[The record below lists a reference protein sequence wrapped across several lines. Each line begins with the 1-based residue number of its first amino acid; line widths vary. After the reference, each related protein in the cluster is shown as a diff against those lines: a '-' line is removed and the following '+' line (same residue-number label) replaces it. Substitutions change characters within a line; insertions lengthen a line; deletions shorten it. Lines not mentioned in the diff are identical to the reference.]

1 MRLGMKSAFWKKL
14 VERLDKM
21 DSGSVQSQ
29 FLRLVSERGL
39 LESIFHALREGILVL
54 DADARILYANR
65 GACRLLGIPE
75 AGSAGQLMSRYLHEI
90 DWQRLVSLDEKEWAR
105 MATREIEITYPE
117 HRFLAMYLAPLENLA
132 DGRNGVIMIVR
143 DVTRE
148 RDHTA
153 EAIESE
159 RLNAILLLA
168 ASVAHEIGNPLNSLT
183 IHLQLLDRELN
194 DLPPENQESLR
205 ELLNVARGEI
215 ARLDQIL
222 TQFLKAIRP
231 NPPNF
236 ESAQLPE
243 IVAETLTTLSAE
255 IQDRKIEV
263 EVEPGEDLPPAW
275 VDRAQARQAF
285 FNVIRNAIQAMSAGG
300 GLRISFAVA
309 DRLIG
314 VAFQD
319 TGPGI
324 PPDQMTELFEP
335 FQTTKPD
342 GHGMGLMI
350 VQRIMRDHGGGM
362 LVESLP
368 QGTRIQL
375 HFQREDQRIRL
386 LPAPKDAR
394 VDEEAP

>member
-1 MRLGMKSAFWKKL
+1 MKSAFWKKL

-75 AGSAGQLMSRYLHEI
+75 AGSAGQPMSRYLHEI

-255 IQDRKIEV
+255 IQYRKIVV

>member
-1 MRLGMKSAFWKKL
+1 MRPGMKSALWKKL

-255 IQDRKIEV
+255 IQYRKIVV

>member
-1 MRLGMKSAFWKKL
+1 MKSAFWKKL

-243 IVAETLTTLSAE
+243 IVAEPLTTLSAE
-255 IQDRKIEV
+255 IQDRKIVV

>member
-255 IQDRKIEV
+255 IQYRKIVV

>member
-1 MRLGMKSAFWKKL
+1 MRPGMKSAFWKKL

-54 DADARILYANR
+54 DAGARILYANR

-75 AGSAGQLMSRYLHEI
+75 AGSAGQPMSRYLHEI

-132 DGRNGVIMIVR
+132 DGRNGDIMIVR

>member
-1 MRLGMKSAFWKKL
+1 MRPGMKSAFWKKL

-75 AGSAGQLMSRYLHEI
+75 AGWAGQPMSRYLHEI

>member
-1 MRLGMKSAFWKKL
+1 MRPGMKSAFWKKL

-243 IVAETLTTLSAE
+243 IVAEPLTTLSAE
-255 IQDRKIEV
+255 IQDRKIVV

>member
-75 AGSAGQLMSRYLHEI
+75 AGSAGQPMSRYLHEI

-243 IVAETLTTLSAE
+243 IVAEPLTTLSAE
-255 IQDRKIEV
+255 IQDRKIVV

>member
-1 MRLGMKSAFWKKL
+1 MRPGMKSAFWKKL

>member
-1 MRLGMKSAFWKKL
+1 MRPGMKSAFWKKL

-75 AGSAGQLMSRYLHEI
+75 AGSAGQPMSRYLHEI

>member
-1 MRLGMKSAFWKKL
+1 MKSGFWKKFI
-14 VERLDKM
+14 ERLDKL
-21 DSGSVQSQ
+21 DSSSVQSQ
-29 FLRLVSERGL
+29 FLRLASERGL
-39 LESIFHALREGILVL
+39 LETIFHALREGILVL
-54 DADARILYANR
+54 NSESRILYANR

-75 AGSAGQLMSRYLHEI
+75 TGATGQLISRYVHEI
-90 DWQRLVSLDEKEWAR
+90 DWLRLVGLDGAEWAR

-117 HRFLAMYLAPLENLA
+117 HRFLAMYLAPLENVG
-132 DGRNGVIMIVR
+132 DGHNGVVMIVR

-194 DLPPENQESLR
+194 DLPHEHQESLR
-205 ELLNVARGEI
+205 ELLDVARGEI

-236 ESAQLPE
+236 EPAQLPD
-243 IVAETLTTLSAE
+243 IVDETVAALAAE
-255 IQDRKIEV
+255 IQDRKITVHV
-263 EVEPGEDLPPAW
+263 EEPEDLPPAW
-275 VDRAQARQAF
+275 VDQAQTRQAF
-285 FNVIRNAIQAMSAGG
+285 FNVIRNALQAMGAGG
-300 GLRISFAVA
+300 GLRISFAIA
-309 DRLIG
+309 DRMVG
-314 VAFQD
+314 VVFQD
-319 TGPGI
+319 SGPGI
-324 PPDQMTELFEP
+324 PTDQMSELFEP
-335 FQTTKPD
+335 FRTTKPD

-350 VQRIMRDHGGGM
+350 VQRIVRDHGGTV
-362 LVESLP
+362 LIDSRP

-375 HFQREDQRIRL
+375 NFQREDQRIRL
-386 LPAPKDAR
+386 LAAPPEPPLLEKTT
-394 VDEEAP
+394 

>member
-1 MRLGMKSAFWKKL
+1 
-14 VERLDKM
+14 M

-255 IQDRKIEV
+255 IQYRKIVV

-285 FNVIRNAIQAMSAGG
+285 FNVIRNAIQAMSAGAG
-300 GLRISFAVA
+300 CVFLS
-309 DRLIG
+309 RLPTG
-314 VAFQD
+314 SSGWRFRYGRAFR
-319 TGPGI
+319 P
-324 PPDQMTELFEP
+324 
-335 FQTTKPD
+335 TK
-342 GHGMGLMI
+342 
-350 VQRIMRDHGGGM
+350 
-362 LVESLP
+362 
-368 QGTRIQL
+368 
-375 HFQREDQRIRL
+375 
-386 LPAPKDAR
+386 
-394 VDEEAP
+394 

>member
-1 MRLGMKSAFWKKL
+1 MRPGMKSAFWKKL

-255 IQDRKIEV
+255 IQYRKIEV

>member
-75 AGSAGQLMSRYLHEI
+75 AGSAGQPMSRYLHEI

-300 GLRISFAVA
+300 GLRISFTVA

>member
-75 AGSAGQLMSRYLHEI
+75 AGSAGQPMSRYLHEI

-153 EAIESE
+153 EAIEPE

>member
-1 MRLGMKSAFWKKL
+1 MKSAFWKKL

-255 IQDRKIEV
+255 IQYRKIVV

>member
-1 MRLGMKSAFWKKL
+1 MKSAFWKKL

-255 IQDRKIEV
+255 IQYRKIEV

>member
-1 MRLGMKSAFWKKL
+1 MRPGMKSAFWKKL

-255 IQDRKIEV
+255 IQYRKIVV

-314 VAFQD
+314 VAFQE

>member
-1 MRLGMKSAFWKKL
+1 MRPGMKSAFWKKL

-75 AGSAGQLMSRYLHEI
+75 AGSAGQPMSRYLHEI

-255 IQDRKIEV
+255 IQYRKIVV

>member
-75 AGSAGQLMSRYLHEI
+75 AGSAGQPMSRYLHEI

-255 IQDRKIEV
+255 IQDRKIVV

>member
-1 MRLGMKSAFWKKL
+1 MKSAFWKKL

-75 AGSAGQLMSRYLHEI
+75 AGSAGQPMSRYLHEI

>member
-75 AGSAGQLMSRYLHEI
+75 AGSAGQPMSRYLHEI

>member
-1 MRLGMKSAFWKKL
+1 MKSAFWKKL

>member
-1 MRLGMKSAFWKKL
+1 MRPGMKSAFWKKL

-255 IQDRKIEV
+255 IQDRKIVV

>member
-75 AGSAGQLMSRYLHEI
+75 AGSAGQPMSRYLHEI

-350 VQRIMRDHGGGM
+350 VHRIMRDHGGGM